1 MKRTILT
8 TIACFIF
15 IISMVS
21 CKKNTTK
28 IIYVEED
35 NSFLKYN
42 DDGSANALSDE
53 DKENIL
59 SMATAGEDIFV
70 KAQGGLLRFSL
81 NRITANNTTFI
92 YSYFYITKDK
102 KVEMY
107 LTVTNNLGNCD
118 LQMETYNL

>member
-21 CKKNTTK
+21 CKKSITK
-28 IIYVEED
+28 VRYVEED
-35 NSFLKYN
+35 KSFLKYN
-42 DDGSANALSDE
+42 DDGSTNALSDE
-53 DKENIL
+53 DKKDIF

-70 KAQGGLLRFSL
+70 KTQDGLLCFSL
-81 NRITANNTTFI
+81 NRITDNNTTFI

-102 KVEMY
+102 KIEMY
-107 LTVTNNLGNCD
+107 LTITNNLGNCN
-118 LQMETYNL
+118 LQMEAYNL